1 MFGYS
6 FYVFVNISFFM
17 PQSENN
23 RPSIAEVKTLADNT
37 HSTKFYDFV
46 SKIIAEQF
54 LGRWRII

>member
-1 MFGYS
+1 MFGYP

-17 PQSENN
+17 PENN
-23 RPSIAEVKTLADNT
+23 SPSIAEVKTLADNT

-46 SKIIAEQF
+46 SRIIAEQF